1 MPVCPRGPPG
11 GWGCPGPT
19 SHLDGS
25 AGVVSVCQ
33 HVGLLLE
40 TQPLALR
47 GRHAVLGLGGREGEV
62 LPGGRLRGDGVGF
75 GAGRRRLLLRTG
87 REQRLAVR
95 TTD

>member
-1 MPVCPRGPPG
+1 
-11 GWGCPGPT
+11 
-19 SHLDGS
+19 
-25 AGVVSVCQ
+25 
-33 HVGLLLE
+33 VGLLLE